1 MPDAYMNLTK
11 TEAAELGYGDRGRRS
26 RGQARRRVEPA
37 LRELLDEEFPAM
49 LGGVFGTAAVFVI
62 LFLLLH
68 AFTSSS
74 SHQPQV
80 EAKTTQTTSTVQR
93 KHKPA
98 QSALP
103 RGNKNTPQEYLPAGW
118 EYASTDSPIN
128 VHDSEQR
135 VIAVVSAGTEFLRSC
150 QTTKGWAFVATLDGA
165 AWGWARLN
173 PVVPRQIH
181 MNPKFEKALVHTRGV
196 EVLQK
201 DEDPVVYLPAGWEYA
216 STDSPINVHDSE
228 QRVIAVVSA
237 GTEFLRSCQTT
248 KGWAFVATLDGAAWG
263 WARLNPVVPRQIH
276 MNPKFEKALVHTRGV
291 EVLQKDEDPVVYL
304 PAGWEYRSTSGPLT
318 LRQGYQANAT
328 IQAGTEFLCYLP
340 AREAWSFVA
349 TLDGETWGWARL
361 NPLVP
366 RQILMDPKFEKA
378 LARFRSLQRRRFP

>member
-201 DEDPVVYLPAGWEYA
+201 DEDPVVYLPAGWEY
-216 STDSPINVHDSE
+216 
-228 QRVIAVVSA
+228 
-237 GTEFLRSCQTT
+237 
-248 KGWAFVATLDGAAWG
+248 
-263 WARLNPVVPRQIH
+263 
-276 MNPKFEKALVHTRGV
+276 
-291 EVLQKDEDPVVYL
+291 
-304 PAGWEYRSTSGPLT
+304 RSTSGPLT